1 MGPDCVTE
9 TYSPREMLAKLVSF
23 PTVSK
28 DSNLPLIDFVGDY
41 LAGHGIASHKVF
53 NSEKSKANLYATI
66 GPMESGGIVFS
77 GHTDVVPV
85 DGQNWKS
92 DPFELTER
100 DGRLYGR
107 GTCDM
112 KGFNAIALAAVPE
125 LLARDL
131 SRPVHIALSYDEEL
145 ACLGAPDMIREMR
158 QNLPPARAVIV
169 GEPTM
174 MEVVTA
180 HKGFLGVT
188 TRVRGVEVHSG
199 LMHTG
204 VSAIFYAARLINWMD
219 ETTRQ
224 NIVNV
229 DPANPFI
236 PPYTTLHCGLVHGGT
251 AQNIVAKDCWFT
263 TDIRTIP
270 GEFTQ
275 DYFERYRTRVAE
287 LDAEMKQHN
296 PEAGISLEVFA
307 DVPALRPETNGTAEQ
322 IARSITGDN
331 GSHVVSYGTE
341 AGQFQDGGFS
351 TVVCGPG
358 SIDQAH
364 QADEFIS
371 VEQLDKGA
379 AFVRSVADRLVA

>member
-1 MGPDCVTE
+1 
-9 TYSPREMLAKLVSF
+9 MLAKLVSF

-28 DSNLPLIDFVGDY
+28 ESNLPLIDFVGDY
-41 LAGHGIASHKVF
+41 LAGHGVASHRVF
-53 NSEKSKANLYATI
+53 NKERTKANLYATV
-66 GPMESGGIVFS
+66 GPMEPGGIVFS
-77 GHTDVVPV
+77 GHTDVVPIE
-85 DGQNWKS
+85 GQNWSS

-100 DGRLYGR
+100 DGLLYGR

-112 KGFNAIALAAVPE
+112 KGFNALALAAVPE
-125 LLARDL
+125 MLAQDL

-158 QNLPPARAVIV
+158 RNLPPAQAVIV

-174 MEVVTA
+174 MEVVSA

-188 TRVRGVEVHSG
+188 TRVRGFEVHSG

-219 ETTRQ
+219 ETTR
-224 NIVNV
+224 NNKENA
-229 DPANPFI
+229 DPESAFV
-236 PPYTTLHCGLVHGGT
+236 PPYTTLHCGLVEGGT

-263 TDIRTIP
+263 TDIRTVP
-270 GEFTQ
+270 GEFTH
-275 DYFERYRTRVAE
+275 DYLQRYRTFAAE
-287 LDAEMKQHN
+287 LEAEMKRQH
-296 PEAGISLEVFA
+296 PETGISLEVFA
-307 DVPALRPETNGTAEQ
+307 DVPALRPETDGAAEQ

-341 AGQFQDGGFS
+341 AGQFQDEGFS

-358 SIDQAH
+358 SIEQAH
-364 QADEFIS
+364 QADEFIA
-371 VEQLDKGA
+371 VDQLEKGES
-379 AFVRSVADRLVA
+379 FVRSVVDRLVA

>member
-1 MGPDCVTE
+1 MTE
-9 TYSPREMLAKLVSF
+9 IYSPREMLAKLVSF
-23 PTVSK
+23 PTIST
-28 DSNLPLIDFVGDY
+28 DSNLPLIEFASDY
-41 LAGHGIASHKVF
+41 LAGHGVASHKVF
-53 NSEKSKANLYATI
+53 SEDRSKANLYATV
-66 GPMESGGIVFS
+66 GPMEAGGIVFS

-85 DGQNWKS
+85 EGQNWSS
-92 DPFELTER
+92 DPFELIER

-112 KGFNAIALAAVPE
+112 KGFNALALAAVPE
-125 LLARDL
+125 MLTRGL
-131 SRPVHIALSYDEEL
+131 SKPVHLALSYDEEL

-158 QNLPPARAVIV
+158 RNLPPARAVIV

-174 MEVVTA
+174 MEVVSA

-204 VSAIFYAARLINWMD
+204 VSAISYAARLINWMD
-219 ETTRQ
+219 QTTRQ
-224 NIVNV
+224 NIELASP
-229 DPANPFI
+229 DNPFV
-236 PPYTTLHCGLVHGGT
+236 PPYTTLHCGLVQGGT
-251 AQNIVAKDCWFT
+251 AQNIVAKNCWFT

-275 DYFERYRTRVAE
+275 DYFKRYQSHVAE
-287 LDAEMKQHN
+287 LDAEMKQHH
-296 PEAGISLEVFA
+296 PDAGISLEVFA
-307 DVPALRPETNGTAEQ
+307 DVPALRPEADGAAEQ

-341 AGQFQDGGFS
+341 AGQFQDEGFS

-371 VEQLDKGA
+371 LDQLNKGA
-379 AFVRSVADRLVA
+379 AFVHSVMDRLAA